1 MRAKIGLHMRVVFV
15 LAEIAAR
22 VELVLL
28 GVLHILF
35 DLLELGILV
44 GQHLLALESSR
55 WLALVLLVDS

>member
-44 GQHLLALESSR
+44 GQHLIKVQISN
-55 WLALVLLVDS
+55 W